1 MCGVI
6 GVFLRNVI
14 DNDIEIVTKVILE
27 SRIRGMHATGVS
39 YYKNGKIHT
48 IREPISAKLFL
59 EKHPVQKFVEGN
71 QLTMIAHCRYST
83 SDLEFNQPIY
93 NKKLSIVHNGV
104 ISQELPE
111 NWERLYGHKTKTKND
126 TELLLYSKNVFLDWK
141 DASISAVELTEDKT
155 LRYYRN
161 GKRPLYHSKLKNGFI
176 ITSTSDIM
184 KRAGVKINSVRLL
197 PGIYNI
203 VRDNPLHENDIQHYE
218 EIESEININDL
229 QPEYIHV
236 GV

>member
-6 GVFLRNVI
+6 GVFLRHVT
-14 DNDIEIVTKVILE
+14 DHDIEIVTKVILE

-39 YYKNGKIHT
+39 YYKNGKIYT
-48 IREPISAKLFL
+48 KRETGSAKLFL
-59 EKHPVQKFVEGN
+59 EKHQVKKFLDGN

-93 NKKLSIVHNGV
+93 NKQLSIVHNGV

-126 TELLLYSKNVFLDWK
+126 TELLLYSKNVFVDWK

-161 GKRPLYHSKLKNGFI
+161 GKRPLYHSKLKNGLI
-176 ITSTSDIM
+176 VTSTSDIM
-184 KRAGVKINSVRLL
+184 KRVDPSIKSERIE

-203 VRDNPLHENDIQHYE
+203 VRDNPLHENNIQYK
-218 EIESEININDL
+218 EIESEVNINDL
-229 QPEYIHV
+229 QPKYIHM